1 MTEIVTGGLMALLA
15 LLPDSPFKD
24 LLDDLAANAQIR
36 EILGMVNWFIPFY
49 IFVPVLTA
57 WLGCI
62 AIYYIYQVALRWVK
76 AIE

>member
-1 MTEIVTGGLMALLA
+1 MTDIINGGLMAILSF
-15 LLPDSPFKD
+15 LPDSPFAD
-24 LLDDLAANAQIR
+24 LLDDLAANSQIR

-62 AIYYIYQVALRWVK
+62 AIYYVYQVVLRWLK